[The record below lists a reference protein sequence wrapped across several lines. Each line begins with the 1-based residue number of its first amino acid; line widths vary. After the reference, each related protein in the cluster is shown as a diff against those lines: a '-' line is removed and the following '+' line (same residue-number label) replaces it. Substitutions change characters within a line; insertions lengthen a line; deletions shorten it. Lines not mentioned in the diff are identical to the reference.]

1 MSYKKNKKLAE
12 AYDLQSKSK
21 NERCDIKKGN
31 KNRLEIT

>member
-12 AYDLQSKSK
+12 AYDLQRKFK
-21 NERCDIKKGN
+21 NETSYLKKGN